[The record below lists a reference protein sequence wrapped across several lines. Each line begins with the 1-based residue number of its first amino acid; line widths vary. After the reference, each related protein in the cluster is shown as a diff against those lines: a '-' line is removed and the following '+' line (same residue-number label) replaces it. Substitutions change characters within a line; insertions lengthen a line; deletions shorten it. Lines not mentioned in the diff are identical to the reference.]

1 MFHFFAD
8 RMTKKWLKNTIILLV
23 APFCALGIFYLTRD
37 MSGLTASVLD
47 ILELQYFHEQDWELA
62 YKIKNQ
68 SFELFGSEGV
78 RHADKLWFEVLYD
91 PQHLQL
97 AWDHVVID
105 YYLLQH
111 VSTGVVN
118 ITMQHMADLPLESSR
133 FELPFSGD
141 QRYLLLGQASAQ
153 FGNEWRALR
162 VGNLNQFALDH
173 SL

>member
-97 AWDHVVID
+97 A
-105 YYLLQH
+105 
-111 VSTGVVN
+111 
-118 ITMQHMADLPLESSR
+118 
-133 FELPFSGD
+133 
-141 QRYLLLGQASAQ
+141 
-153 FGNEWRALR
+153 
-162 VGNLNQFALDH
+162 
-173 SL
+173 